1 MYMSGTFRDLEVW
14 KAAMELAVHVY
25 RLTAMFPK
33 EERYGLTSQMRR
45 AAVSVPSNI
54 AEGKGR
60 SSDKELIQ
68 FLCHSRGSLFEIETQ
83 LEIGEQLGYSKTE
96 RLRRHPTRDSANRP
110 DDQRFDP
117 IRQPTLGSSLTLRR
131 TYFRKPEAES
141 QLPSAHGFSV
151 GRYIL
156 IVVFDGAGEA
166 VVALGV
172 SDEVG
177 VVALRRVHGGF
188 EGAASGIADGAW
200 W

>member
-1 MYMSGTFRDLEVW
+1 MFMSGTYKDLEVW
-14 KAAMELAVHVY
+14 QSAMELAVQVY

-96 RLRRHPTRDSANRP
+96 DCDAIRRETARIGQMINGLIRSVSPRSA
-110 DDQRFDP
+110 
-117 IRQPTLGSSLTLRR
+117 
-131 TYFRKPEAES
+131 
-141 QLPSAHGFSV
+141 
-151 GRYIL
+151 
-156 IVVFDGAGEA
+156 
-166 VVALGV
+166 
-172 SDEVG
+172 
-177 VVALRRVHGGF
+177 
-188 EGAASGIADGAW
+188 AA
-200 W
+200 